1 MKFLVLGI
9 GGDARYGYVAKA
21 LQEDGY
27 TVTQDPSEADVVV
40 LPFQA
45 VAPDGIHVWGT
56 DEVYAEIMAKVPAHA
71 LVCGAN
77 APDREVLNY
86 LAEPGMKYFNGIC
99 TAEGALTL
107 AMQNSKK
114 TIWNSKCLVLGNG
127 HIGNYLSQI
136 LRSMGAHVTQAS
148 RSVEGISHAF
158 AYGNKGIHLN
168 EVKDVIAQQDII
180 FNSIPAMVLGEE
192 ELKAI
197 RKDAV
202 LVEIAAGR
210 HGFDLDLAKELEVPF
225 VVGIKLPGNFSPDT
239 AGRAIAESVLRLI
252 AEAKAE

>member
-9 GGDARYGYVAKA
+9 GGDARYAYVEKA
-21 LQEDGY
+21 LQADGY
-27 TVTQDPSEADVVV
+27 MTTKDPTEADVVI

-45 VAPDGIHVWGT
+45 VGEDGIHVWGT
-56 DEVYAEIMAKVPAHA
+56 DEVYADIMAKVPAHA

-86 LAEPGMKYFNGIC
+86 LQEPGMKYFNGIC

-114 TIWNSKCLVLGNG
+114 TIWNSRCLVLGNG
-127 HIGNYLSQI
+127 HIGNYLAQI

-148 RSVEGISHAF
+148 RSVEGLAHAQ
-158 AYGNKGIHLN
+158 AYGNHAIHIDEIA
-168 EVKDVIAQQDII
+168 EVIPTQDII
-180 FNSIPAMVLGEE
+180 FNSIPAAVMGET

-210 HGFDLDLAKELEVPF
+210 HGFDLELARALEVPF
-225 VVGIKLPGNFSPDT
+225 VVGVKLPGNFSPDT

-252 AEAKAE
+252 AAAK

>member
-1 MKFLVLGI
+1 
-9 GGDARYGYVAKA
+9 
-21 LQEDGY
+21 
-27 TVTQDPSEADVVV
+27 
-40 LPFQA
+40 
-45 VAPDGIHVWGT
+45 
-56 DEVYAEIMAKVPAHA
+56 
-71 LVCGAN
+71 
-77 APDREVLNY
+77 
-86 LAEPGMKYFNGIC
+86 
-99 TAEGALTL
+99 
-107 AMQNSKK
+107 
-114 TIWNSKCLVLGNG
+114 
-127 HIGNYLSQI
+127 
-136 LRSMGAHVTQAS
+136 
-148 RSVEGISHAF
+148 VEGISHAF

-225 VVGIKLPGNFSPDT
+225 VVGVKLPGNFSPDT

>member
-21 LQEDGY
+21 LEDDGY
-27 TVTQDPSEADVVV
+27 TVTKDPSEADVVV
-40 LPFQA
+40 LPFNA
-45 VAPDGIHVWGT
+45 LDNDGIHVWGT
-56 DEVYAEIMAKVPAHA
+56 NEVYAEIMAKVPAHA
-71 LVCGAN
+71 KVCGAM

-86 LAEPGMKYFNGIC
+86 LEEPGMKYFNGIC

-107 AMQNSKK
+107 AMQHSKK
-114 TIWNSKCLVLGNG
+114 TIWNSNCLVLGNG

-136 LRSMGAHVTQAS
+136 LRGMGAHVTQAS
-148 RSVEGISHAF
+148 RSVEGMSHSL
-158 AYGNKGIHLN
+158 AYGNKSIHIGDIKN
-168 EVKDVIAQQDII
+168 VIPEQDII
-180 FNSIPAMVLGEE
+180 FNSIPALVMGEE
-192 ELKAI
+192 ELKAV

-210 HGFDLDLAKELEVPF
+210 HGFDLELAKQLEVPF
-225 VVGIKLPGNFSPDT
+225 VVGVKLPGNFSPDT

-252 AEAKAE
+252 GEAK

>member
-27 TVTQDPSEADVVV
+27 TVTKDPAEADVVI

-45 VAPDGIHVWGT
+45 VAEDGIHVWGT
-56 DEVYAEIMAKVPAHA
+56 EEIYAEIMAKVPAHA

-86 LAEPGMKYFNGIC
+86 LQEPGMRYFNGIC

-107 AMQNSKK
+107 AMQHSKK
-114 TIWNSKCLVLGNG
+114 TIWNSRCLVLGNG

-136 LRSMGAHVTQAS
+136 LRGMGAKVTQAA
-148 RSVEGISHAF
+148 RSGEGVSHGY
-158 AYGNKGIHLN
+158 AYGNKGIYLHQVR
-168 EVKDVIAQQDII
+168 EVMAEQDII

-197 RKDAV
+197 REDAV
-202 LVEIAAGR
+202 LIEIAAGR
-210 HGFDLDLAKELEVPF
+210 RGFDQELARSLGVHF
-225 VVGIKLPGNFSPDT
+225 VQGIKLPGNFSPDT
-239 AGRAIAESVLRLI
+239 AGRAIAEAVLRLV
-252 AEAKAE
+252 AQAKAE

>member
-21 LQEDGY
+21 LADDGY
-27 TVTQDPSEADVVV
+27 TVTKDPAEADVVV

-45 VAPDGIHVWGT
+45 VGPDGIHVWGT

-86 LAEPGMKYFNGIC
+86 LQEPGMKYFNGIC

-107 AMQNSKK
+107 AMQHSKK
-114 TIWNSKCLVLGNG
+114 TIWNSRCLVLGNG

-136 LRSMGAHVTQAS
+136 LRNMGAHVTQAS
-148 RSVEGISHAF
+148 RSVEGLSHAQ
-158 AYGNKGIHLN
+158 AYGNKSVHLQ
-168 EVKDVIAQQDII
+168 DVAKVIPEQDII
-180 FNSIPAMVLGEE
+180 FNSIPAPVLGEE
-192 ELKAI
+192 ELKAV

-225 VVGIKLPGNFSPDT
+225 VVGVKLPGNFSPDT
-239 AGRAIAESVLRLI
+239 AGRAIAESVLRLV
-252 AEAKAE
+252 AAAKAE